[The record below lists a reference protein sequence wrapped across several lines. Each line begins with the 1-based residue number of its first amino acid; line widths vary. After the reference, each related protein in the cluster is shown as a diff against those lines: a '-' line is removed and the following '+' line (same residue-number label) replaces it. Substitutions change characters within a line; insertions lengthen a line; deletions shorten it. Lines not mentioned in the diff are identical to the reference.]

1 MSNSGRYFY
10 TDLKTKRKFCIEPIG
25 DNHEKWGDVD
35 PVTKKMSGSYGE
47 KYQGSI
53 DKNDSIITEENG
65 FKNITFLQPGVSP
78 ESYIEMLL
86 KQS

>member
-10 TDLKTKRKFCIEPIG
+10 TDLKTNRTFCIEPIG

-53 DKNDSIITEENG
+53 DKKDTIITEKNG